1 VAQETLK
8 NETVW
13 RKYRTDVL
21 EMRDLG
27 AVKVIFFQGPAQGS
41 LESVILN

>member
-1 VAQETLK
+1 MRQSVE
-8 NETVW
+8 NM
-13 RKYRTDVL
+13 KYRMDVQ

-41 LESVILN
+41 LESAKLNY